1 MTEMPITSGDNSRNL
16 IQAEGGTLETVKG
29 IHIVR
34 LKGSDYEMGRQHG
47 LLAAEVCGD
56 IVPEYFDSFLKTLV
70 AHAVPVL
77 AGPAAAIFKSLF
89 YYLNR
94 KRIGRQ
100 LPDHTRGMCDA
111 QGMDARHYA
120 KMLLVPDILHY
131 LIGRAMPMYV
141 SSMACSGF
149 MARDKATAGGRLL
162 VGRNFDFYGKGVWNT
177 NSALII
183 FEPKGKQKYCWM
195 GSLGLPAS
203 GQAMNESGLIV
214 SLHTHFTRDVRMR
227 GMPLYSLFVNILES
241 CTCLEEAVRLIK
253 AQPRICGLSMFIVDT
268 RARDAAV
275 VGFSAGN
282 QEVLRPENDVLI
294 RTNHYLTPEMKAAEV
309 MPLQFKLNTEG
320 RYNRIRQLITEKYG
334 HLTPDDIPA
343 VLADRIDPRENR
355 KCLGGNIVCAT
366 NNAYSAVFSP
376 EDDALWVA
384 RGPFP
389 VCAAETFTGF
399 RTSALFDGDR
409 NRYAIEDL
417 KGGADYTPD
426 EYAALMLYEDAWEAH
441 FDNLRD
447 DKAIF
452 SLRRAMELAPHEPII
467 PKMAGFLLLRG
478 GKFAQAL
485 PFFEKNA
492 AFAGHGDLM
501 RAEALI
507 WLGRCLDLTG
517 RRKDALAAYEKCVN
531 VRARPISGAA
541 RRHLDRPYRPRELSK
556 INPEFIVGS
565 VFAKY

>member
-1 MTEMPITSGDNSRNL
+1 MTRVQTSSGHKSGNL
-16 IQAEGGTLETVKG
+16 IQAEGGTLETVNG

-70 AHAVPVL
+70 AHTAPAL
-77 AGPAAAIFKSLF
+77 AGPAAAILKSLF
-89 YYLNR
+89 YHLNR
-94 KRIGRQ
+94 QRIGRQ
-100 LPDHTRGMCDA
+100 LPDHIRGMCDV
-111 QGMDARHYA
+111 QGMNARHYA

-131 LIGRAMPMYV
+131 LIGKAMPMFAPP
-141 SSMACSGF
+141 MGCSGF
-149 MARDKATAGGRLL
+149 MARDKATADGRLL

-177 NSALII
+177 NNALII

-203 GQAMNESGLIV
+203 GQAMNQSGLIV
-214 SLHTHFTRDVRMR
+214 SLHTHFTRDVRIK
-227 GMPLYSLFVNILES
+227 GMPLYPLFVNILES
-241 CTCLEEAVRLIK
+241 CTCLEEAIGLIK

-268 RARDAAV
+268 RARDGAV
-275 VGFSAGN
+275 VGFSAGK
-282 QEVLRPENDVLI
+282 QEVLRPEKDVLV
-294 RTNHYLTPEMKAAEV
+294 RTNHYLTPRMKAWEV
-309 MPLQFKLNTEG
+309 VPLQFKLNTEG
-320 RYNRIRQLITEKYG
+320 RYNRIQQLIAEKYG
-334 HLTPDDIPA
+334 HLTPEDIPG
-343 VLADRIDPRENR
+343 VLADRTDFREDR

-389 VCAAETFTGF
+389 VCAAEVFTGF
-399 RTSALFDGDR
+399 RISALFDGDR
-409 NRYAIEDL
+409 DGYAIDDL
-417 KGGADYTPD
+417 KGGADYTP
-426 EYAALMLYEDAWEAH
+426 EELAALMLYEDAWEAH

-452 SLRRAMELAPHEPII
+452 YLRRAMALAPHEPII

-478 GKFAQAL
+478 KKFTQAL

-492 AFAGHGDLM
+492 AYAGHSDLM
-501 RAEALI
+501 RAESLI
-507 WLGRCLDLTG
+507 WLGRCLDLAG
-517 RRKDALAAYEKCVN
+517 RRKDALVFYAQCAGLQ
-531 VRARPISGAA
+531 APPISDAA
-541 RRHLDRPYRPRELSK
+541 HRHLERPYRARELSK
-556 INPEFIVGS
+556 ISPEFIVGS

>member
-1 MTEMPITSGDNSRNL
+1 MTEAQVIYDDSSRSL
-16 IQAEGGTLETVKG
+16 IRAERGTLETVKG

-70 AHAVPVL
+70 AHVVPPL
-77 AGPAAAIFKSLF
+77 AGPGAAMLKSLF

-94 KRIGRQ
+94 KRIGSQ
-100 LPDHTRGMCDA
+100 LPDHTRGMCDS
-111 QGMDARHYA
+111 QGFKARHYA

-131 LIGRAMPMYV
+131 LIGKSMPMFV
-141 SSMACSGF
+141 SSLSCSGF
-149 MARDKATAGGRLL
+149 MVRDNATADGRLL
-162 VGRNFDFYGKGVWNT
+162 VGRNFDFYGKGIWNT

-183 FEPKGKQKYCWM
+183 FEPEGKQKYCWM

-214 SLHTHFTRDVRMR
+214 SLHTKFTRDVRLR
-227 GMPLYSLFVNILES
+227 GVPLYSLFVNILES
-241 CTCLEEAVRLIK
+241 CTCLEEAINLIK

-275 VGFSAGN
+275 VGFSAGK
-282 QEVLRPENDVLI
+282 QEVMRPEDDVLI
-294 RTNHYLTPEMKAAEV
+294 RTNHYLTPEMKAGETV
-309 MPLQFKLNTEG
+309 PLQFRLNTEG

-334 HLTPDDIPA
+334 KLTPDDIPP
-343 VLADRIDPRENR
+343 VLADRTDFWENR
-355 KCLGGNIVCAT
+355 KCLAGNIVCAT

-389 VCAAETFTGF
+389 VCAGETFTGF
-399 RTSALFDGDR
+399 NISALFDGDR
-409 NRYAIEDL
+409 DRYAIDDL

-426 EYAALMLYEDAWEAH
+426 EHKALMLYEDAWEAH
-441 FDNLRD
+441 FDDLRD

-452 SLRRAMELAPHEPII
+452 YLRRAMNLAPHEPII
-467 PKMAGFLLLRG
+467 PKMAGFLLLRKK
-478 GKFAQAL
+478 KFIQAL

-492 AFAGHGDLM
+492 AFAQHSDLM

-507 WLGRCLDLTG
+507 WLGRCLDLMN
-517 RRKDALAAYEKCVN
+517 RRKEALAAYKECVDLQS
-531 VRARPISGAA
+531 RPISAAA

-556 INPEFIVGS
+556 ITPEFIVGN
-565 VFAKY
+565 VFARY